1 MHGTQDLA
9 NVLLR
14 SGVPFEYVTS
24 HLQRPGGGW
33 TSWATSS
40 PRRRPCTACAGA
52 RLGLLGYPFPGMG
65 DFALD
70 TTHLAATLGCE
81 WTVLPMEEYIRRA
94 ADATPKAAADLVAEY
109 RGDLRR
115 GRRT

>member
-1 MHGTQDLA
+1 MINNHGVHGTQDLA

-24 HLQRPGGGW
+24 HLGD
-33 TSWATSS
+33 
-40 PRRRPCTACAGA
+40 AGA
-52 RLGLLGYPFPGMG
+52 TDAVADFFAAAAAVRRLRGARVGLLGYPFPGMG

-81 WTVLPMEEYIRRA
+81 TAVLTMPDLLAR
-94 ADATPKAAADLVAEY
+94 ADAAGADQVQALVADY
-109 RGDLRR
+109 RTG
-115 GRRT
+115 